1 MKKTTVIALAATAAI
16 TSVAAHAADPASG
29 PKKNVID
36 EVAWIVGDNAI
47 FKSEI
52 EDQYAQMRSQGISPG
67 GDPYCVIP
75 EQIAVE
81 KLYLH
86 QAKLDTIEAPVSQL
100 SSGVDRHM
108 NFFVSNLGS
117 REKVEEYFRKPWNA
131 LRDEVMEKMKTNYIM
146 EQVQSELTKGVKAT
160 PNDVKKYFA
169 KLPADSI
176 PYVPMQ
182 VEVQIVQLNPVIP
195 KQEIEDVK
203 ARLRDYADRVNKGET
218 PFSTLAI
225 MHSQDPGS
233 AMKGGELGYA
243 NRSDYV
249 PEFANVAFNLS
260 DPKKVSRIVETEYGY
275 HIIQLIDKRGDQV
288 NVRHILLRPSVSEK
302 DLRDATM
309 RLDSLRKEIAA
320 GKYTFD
326 ECVRYVSQDKDSRN
340 NKGIM
345 INSNQES
352 SLFGTTRFEMQD
364 LPQEIAQRI
373 EGMQPGDMSLPF
385 IMTDEKK
392 NQEVAVLVRLH
403 HRVPGHTAN
412 LSEDYNMLK
421 HMYENHAKEQ
431 IIKDWVEKK
440 IKETYVHISDGW
452 NNCDFR
458 YEGWEKEAIPAKKTA
473 VNSTE
478 DTDNNDE
485 KGAEN

>member
-1 MKKTTVIALAATAAI
+1 MITLMAAAAI
-16 TSVAAHAADPASG
+16 TTAAASADESAAG

-36 EVAWIVGDNAI
+36 EVVWIVGDNAI
-47 FKSEI
+47 FKSEV
-52 EDQYAQMRSQGISPG
+52 EDQYAQMRSQGMSPG

-75 EQIAVE
+75 EQLAVE

-86 QAKLDTIEAPVSQL
+86 QAKIDTIEAPVSQL
-100 SSGVDRHM
+100 GSSVDRHL
-108 NFFVSNLGS
+108 NFLISNLGS
-117 REKVEEYFRKPWNA
+117 KEKVEEYFRKPWNV
-131 LRDEVMEKMKTNYIM
+131 LRDEVMEKMKTSYIV
-146 EQVQSELTKGVKAT
+146 EQVQSSLTKDVKAT

-195 KQEIEDVK
+195 KEEIEDVK
-203 ARLRDYADRVNKGET
+203 ARLREYTDQINKGESR
-218 PFSTLAI
+218 FSTLAI
-225 MHSQDPGS
+225 LHSQDPGS

-249 PEFANVAFNLS
+249 PEFANVAFNLT

-275 HIIQLIDKRGDQV
+275 HIIQLIDKKGDQV
-288 NVRHILLRPSVSEK
+288 NVRHILLRPRVSEK
-302 DLRDATM
+302 DLRDATL
-309 RLDSLRKEIAA
+309 RLDSLRKEIVA

-326 ECVRYVSQDKDSRN
+326 QSVRYVSQDKDSRN

-345 INSNQES
+345 VNSNQNS
-352 SLFGTTRFEMQD
+352 QLFGTTRFEMQD
-364 LPQEIAQRI
+364 LPAEIATRI
-373 EGMQPGDMSLPF
+373 EGMQPGDLSEPF

-392 NQEVAVLVRLH
+392 NQEVAVMVRLH
-403 HRVPGHTAN
+403 ERIPGHNAN

-421 HMYENHAKEQ
+421 RMYENHAKEK

-440 IKETYVHISDGW
+440 IKDTYVHISDGW
-452 NNCDFR
+452 NNCEFHYD
-458 YEGWEKEAIPAKKTA
+458 GWEKEAK
-473 VNSTE
+473 
-478 DTDNNDE
+478 
-485 KGAEN
+485 